1 MNKGANMNAFTIG
14 KTYQTRS
21 IGDHNCIFSITV
33 TSRTTK
39 TIKTTDGKTLRIGSY
54 EGVEFVRPMG
64 NYSMAPIIR
73 ADA

>member
-1 MNKGANMNAFTIG
+1 MFAINQA
-14 KTYQTRS
+14 YQTRS

-33 TSRTTK
+33 ASRTAK
-39 TIKTTDGKTLRIGSY
+39 TIKTTDGKTLRIGTY

-73 ADA
+73 AQQETK